1 MTPCVRWAPTS
12 KNPRADDSVIFVKK
26 SIGHS
31 QHRRER
37 SRRGLQVTLG
47 VLVGLV
53 LIAGIAYA
61 WDVLAN
67 QHKVPRAT
75 SVGGVDISR
84 MERTA
89 AVSKLEDELG
99 DVASQPVEVRSGEK
113 STQFTPQ
120 DSGLALN
127 YQKAVDGIPDASLN
141 PFARLYSFIKPTEEI
156 PVAVDVD
163 EQALGGELER
173 VGKDLSIEPKDGNLE
188 LINGSLKETAP
199 ELGQAVDQGTL
210 HNAVV
215 DHWLDPEG
223 VDVTPMV
230 VEPRINDEAIE
241 AMRTGDAARA
251 LDNPLTLKGENNT
264 TGTLRKPEISQ
275 FVTIAAEDGELRL
288 KVDKD
293 RAQELF
299 AERMQGSEVPG
310 TNAKISFSGNK
321 KQVTPSVD
329 GSIID
334 WDKTLEKFEERVSS
348 DDDREWDAD
357 YKPDPAKFTTEMAE
371 KATFDDT
378 ISEFSTGG
386 FSGASGTNIRL
397 VAQEVNGAV
406 VNPGETF
413 SLNGYTGPRGTAQG
427 YVESGII
434 IDGHAGTAVGG
445 GISQFATTLYNAAYF
460 AGMEDTAHTP
470 HSYYISRYPAGR
482 EATVYEGAIDLQFT
496 NTSDHPVRIETS
508 YGKDI
513 TVRFKGVKTVDV
525 QSINNGR
532 WAKTD
537 PQRMTVKEDCSP
549 SGGAPGFT
557 TSDTRVIKDLSG
569 KELSRKTTTTVY
581 DPQPIVTCG

>member
-1 MTPCVRWAPTS
+1 M
-12 KNPRADDSVIFVKK
+12 
-26 SIGHS
+26 
-31 QHRRER
+31 
-37 SRRGLQVTLG
+37 
-47 VLVGLV
+47 LVGLV

-61 WDVLAN
+61 WDVMAN

-89 AVSKLEDELG
+89 AVGKLEKELG
-99 DVASQPVEVRSGEK
+99 DVTTRPVIVRAGEK
-113 STQFTPQ
+113 TSQLIPQ
-120 DSGLALN
+120 DSGLSLN

-156 PVAVDVD
+156 PVAVDID
-163 EQALGGELER
+163 EDQLSGELDR
-173 VGKDLSIEPKDGNLE
+173 VSEELKVEPKDGNLE
-188 LINGSLKETAP
+188 LIDGSLKETSP
-199 ELGQAVDQGTL
+199 KLGQAVEKEALRGD
-210 HNAVV
+210 VEK
-215 DHWLDPEG
+215 HWLDPQG
-223 VDVTPMV
+223 VEVTPMV
-230 VEPRINDEAIE
+230 VEPRINDAAIE

-251 LDNPLTLKGENNT
+251 LDNPLTLNGENNT
-264 TGTLRKPEISQ
+264 SGTLRKPEIAQ
-275 FVTIAAEDGELRL
+275 FVSIAAEEGELRL
-288 KVDKD
+288 KVDKN
-293 RAQELF
+293 RARELF
-299 AERMQGSEVPG
+299 EERMQGSEVPG
-310 TNAKISFSGNK
+310 TNAKISFRGSD
-321 KQVTPSVD
+321 KQITPSVD

-334 WDKTLEKFEERVSS
+334 WEKTLDGFEDRVSS
-348 DDDREWDAD
+348 EDEREWDAD
-357 YKPDPAKFTTEMAE
+357 YKPDPAEFTTEMAE

-397 VAQEVNGAV
+397 VAQQVNGAV

-496 NTSDHPVRIETS
+496 NTSKHPVRIETS
-508 YGKDI
+508 FGKDI
-513 TVRFKGVKTVDV
+513 TVRFKGVKTVEV
-525 QSINNGR
+525 ESINNGR
-532 WAKTD
+532 WAKTE
-537 PQRMTVKEDCSP
+537 PQRMSVGEDCSP

-569 KELSRKTTTTVY
+569 KEISRETTTTVY

>member
-1 MTPCVRWAPTS
+1 M
-12 KNPRADDSVIFVKK
+12 KK
-26 SIGHS
+26 AIGHS
-31 QHRRER
+31 QYRRDR
-37 SRRGLQVTLG
+37 NRRGLKVTLG

-61 WDVLAN
+61 WDVMAN

-89 AVSKLEDELG
+89 AVEKLEGELG
-99 DVASQPVEVRSGEK
+99 DVATRPVVVRAGEK
-113 STQFTPQ
+113 SSELIPQ
-120 DSGLALN
+120 DSGLSLN

-163 EQALGGELER
+163 DAQLDSTLER
-173 VGKDLSIEPKDGNLE
+173 VGEELKIEPEDGNLE
-188 LINGSLKETAP
+188 LIDGSLKETKP
-199 ELGQAVDQGTL
+199 KLGQAVEEGEL
-210 HNAVV
+210 HEGVV
-215 DHWLDPEG
+215 KHWLDPDG
-223 VDVTPMV
+223 VEVTPMV
-230 VEPRINDEAIE
+230 VEPQINAAAIE

-264 TGTLRKPEISQ
+264 AGTLRKPEISQ
-275 FVTIAAEDGELRL
+275 FVSIAAEEGELRL

-293 RAQELF
+293 RARELF
-299 AERMQGSEVPG
+299 QERMQGSEVPG
-310 TNAKISFSGNK
+310 TNAKISFSGND
-321 KQVTPSVD
+321 KQITPSVD

-334 WDKTLEKFEERVSS
+334 WEKTLDGFEDRVSS
-348 DDDREWDAD
+348 EDDREWDAD
-357 YKPDPAKFTTEMAE
+357 YKPDPADFTTEMAE

-378 ISEFSTGG
+378 VSEFSTGG

-397 VAQEVNGAV
+397 VAQQVNGAV

-434 IDGHAGTAVGG
+434 IDGHAGKAVGG

-460 AGMEDTAHTP
+460 AGMEDVAHTP

-482 EATVYEGAIDLQFT
+482 EATVYEGAIDLQFK
-496 NTSDHPVRIETS
+496 NTSNHPVRIETS
-508 YGKDI
+508 FGSDI
-513 TVRFKGVKTVDV
+513 TVRFKGVKTVEV
-525 QSINNGR
+525 ESINNGR
-532 WAKTD
+532 WAKTE
-537 PQRMTVKEDCSP
+537 PQRKSVSEDCSP
-549 SGGAPGFT
+549 SSGAPGFT

-569 KELSRKTTTTVY
+569 KEISRETTTTVY

>member
-1 MTPCVRWAPTS
+1 M
-12 KNPRADDSVIFVKK
+12 
-26 SIGHS
+26 
-31 QHRRER
+31 
-37 SRRGLQVTLG
+37 
-47 VLVGLV
+47 LVGLV

-61 WDVLAN
+61 WDVMAN

-89 AVSKLEDELG
+89 AVGKLEKELG
-99 DVASQPVEVRSGEK
+99 DVTTRPVIVRAGEK
-113 STQFTPQ
+113 TSEFIPQ
-120 DSGLALN
+120 DSGLSLN

-156 PVAVDVD
+156 PVAVDID
-163 EQALGGELER
+163 EDQLSGELDR
-173 VGKDLSIEPKDGNLE
+173 VSEELKVEPKDGNLE
-188 LINGSLKETAP
+188 LIDGSLKETSP
-199 ELGQAVDQGTL
+199 ELGQAVEKEALRGD
-210 HNAVV
+210 VEK
-215 DHWLDPEG
+215 HWLDPQG
-223 VDVTPMV
+223 VEVTPMV
-230 VEPRINDEAIE
+230 VEPRINDAAIE

-251 LDNPLTLKGENNT
+251 LDNPLTLNGENNT
-264 TGTLRKPEISQ
+264 SGTLRKPEISQ
-275 FVTIAAEDGELRL
+275 FVSIAAEEGELRL
-288 KVDKD
+288 KVDKN
-293 RAQELF
+293 RARELF
-299 AERMQGSEVPG
+299 EERMQGSEVPG
-310 TNAKISFSGNK
+310 TNAKISFSGSD
-321 KQVTPSVD
+321 KQITPSVD

-334 WDKTLEKFEERVSS
+334 WEKTLDGFEDRVSS
-348 DDDREWDAD
+348 EDEREWDAD
-357 YKPDPAKFTTEMAE
+357 YKPDPAEFTTEMAE

-397 VAQEVNGAV
+397 VAQKVNGAV

-496 NTSDHPVRIETS
+496 NTSKHPVRIETS
-508 YGKDI
+508 FGKDI
-513 TVRFKGVKTVDV
+513 TVRFKGVKTVEV
-525 QSINNGR
+525 ESINNGR
-532 WAKTD
+532 WAKTE
-537 PQRMTVKEDCSP
+537 PQRMSVGEDCSP

-569 KELSRKTTTTVY
+569 KELSRETTTTVY

>member
-1 MTPCVRWAPTS
+1 M
-12 KNPRADDSVIFVKK
+12 
-26 SIGHS
+26 
-31 QHRRER
+31 
-37 SRRGLQVTLG
+37 
-47 VLVGLV
+47 LVGLV

-61 WDVLAN
+61 WDVMAN

-89 AVSKLEDELG
+89 AVGKLEKELG
-99 DVASQPVEVRSGEK
+99 DVTTRPVIVRAGEK
-113 STQFTPQ
+113 TSEFIPQ
-120 DSGLALN
+120 DSGLSLN

-156 PVAVDVD
+156 PVAVDID
-163 EQALGGELER
+163 EDQLSGELDR
-173 VGKDLSIEPKDGNLE
+173 VSEELKVEPKDGNLE
-188 LINGSLKETAP
+188 LIDGSLKETSP
-199 ELGQAVDQGTL
+199 ELGQAVEKEALRGD
-210 HNAVV
+210 VEK
-215 DHWLDPEG
+215 HWLDPQG
-223 VDVTPMV
+223 VEVTPMV
-230 VEPRINDEAIE
+230 VEPRINDAAIE

-251 LDNPLTLKGENNT
+251 LDNPLTLNGENNT
-264 TGTLRKPEISQ
+264 SGTLRKPEISQ
-275 FVTIAAEDGELRL
+275 FVSIAAEDGELRL
-288 KVDKD
+288 KVDKN
-293 RAQELF
+293 RARELF
-299 AERMQGSEVPG
+299 EERMQGSEVPG
-310 TNAKISFSGNK
+310 TNAKISFSGSD
-321 KQVTPSVD
+321 KQITPSVD

-334 WDKTLEKFEERVSS
+334 WEKTLDGFEDRVSS
-348 DDDREWDAD
+348 EDERKWDAD
-357 YKPDPAKFTTEMAE
+357 YKPDPAEFTTEMAE

-397 VAQEVNGAV
+397 VAQQVNGAV

-496 NTSDHPVRIETS
+496 NTSKHPVRIETS
-508 YGKDI
+508 FGKDI
-513 TVRFKGVKTVDV
+513 TVRFKGVKTVEV
-525 QSINNGR
+525 ESINNGR
-532 WAKTD
+532 WAKTE
-537 PQRMTVKEDCSP
+537 PQRMSVGEDCSP

-569 KELSRKTTTTVY
+569 KELSRETTTTVY

>member
-1 MTPCVRWAPTS
+1 M
-12 KNPRADDSVIFVKK
+12 KK
-26 SIGHS
+26 AIGHS
-31 QHRRER
+31 QYRRDR
-37 SRRGLQVTLG
+37 NRRGLKVILG

-61 WDVLAN
+61 WDVMAN

-89 AVSKLEDELG
+89 AVEKLAGELG
-99 DVASQPVEVRSGEK
+99 DVATRPVVVRAGEK
-113 STQFTPQ
+113 ASELIPQ
-120 DSGLALN
+120 DSGLSLN

-163 EQALGGELER
+163 DAQLDSTLDR
-173 VGKDLSIEPKDGNLE
+173 VGEELKIEPEDGNLE
-188 LINGSLKETAP
+188 LIDGSLKETAP
-199 ELGQAVDQGTL
+199 KLGQAVEKEALRGD
-210 HNAVV
+210 VEK
-215 DHWLDPEG
+215 HWLDPDG
-223 VDVTPMV
+223 VEVTPMV
-230 VEPRINDEAIE
+230 VEPQINAAAIE

-264 TGTLRKPEISQ
+264 AGTLRKPEISQ
-275 FVTIAAEDGELRL
+275 FVSIAAEDGELRL

-293 RAQELF
+293 RARELF
-299 AERMQGSEVPG
+299 QERMQGSEVPG
-310 TNAKISFSGNK
+310 TNAKISFSGND
-321 KQVTPSVD
+321 KQITPSVD
-329 GSIID
+329 GSVID
-334 WDKTLEKFEERVSS
+334 WEKTLDGFEDRVSS
-348 DDDREWDAD
+348 EDDREWNAD
-357 YKPDPAKFTTEMAE
+357 YKPDPADFTTEMAE

-378 ISEFSTGG
+378 VSEFSTGG

-397 VAQEVNGAV
+397 VAQQVNGAV

-434 IDGHAGTAVGG
+434 IDGHAGKAVGG

-460 AGMEDTAHTP
+460 AGMEDVAHTP

-482 EATVYEGAIDLQFT
+482 EATVYEGAIDLQFK
-496 NTSDHPVRIETS
+496 NTSNHPVRIETS
-508 YGKDI
+508 FGSDI
-513 TVRFKGVKTVDV
+513 TVRFKGVKTVEV
-525 QSINNGR
+525 ESINNGR
-532 WAKTD
+532 WAKTE
-537 PQRMTVKEDCSP
+537 PQRKSVSEDCSP
-549 SGGAPGFT
+549 SSGAPGFT

-569 KELSRKTTTTVY
+569 KEISRETTTTVY